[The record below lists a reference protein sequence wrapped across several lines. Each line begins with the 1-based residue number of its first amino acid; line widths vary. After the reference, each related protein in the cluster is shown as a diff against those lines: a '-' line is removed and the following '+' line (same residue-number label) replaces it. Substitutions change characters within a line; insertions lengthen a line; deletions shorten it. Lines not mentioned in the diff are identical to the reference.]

1 MSKATKKFNPVIL
14 RRGMTVGSNS
24 AEYDDDFLFDC
35 FVHYPPVDECL
46 RIQSSTMI
54 VSGRTGA
61 GKTAI
66 LRYIHNSEEHSVEI
80 DPTEMS
86 MSYVSNSDALQ
97 FLQAI
102 GADLDLLFQV
112 LWKHVLCIEFIRLR
126 WNVENEEKSKSIFS
140 RITSKFYRDERKTK
154 AVEYLKEWEGKFW
167 ITMDQN
173 IKEITERYERK
184 INAELGVDI
193 KKFKAGGQYDKRISA
208 EKKSELVARARK
220 IIDATQLSDL
230 HQVIEMLSVGE
241 NHDSMN
247 KYYIL
252 IDKLDERWVDTNIR
266 FRMIR
271 ALIESLAKFRKI
283 NNLKILVS
291 MRIDVFERV
300 VQETKDLTFQREKF
314 DSYSIRLKWSKK
326 ELKELVDKR
335 IRLLFKRQYS
345 SEDIEY
351 NDIFPNKIGNQD
363 SFDYLIERTLLRPRD
378 IIAFINECISFSENS
393 NSISVSHI
401 RDAEREYS
409 RIRLLSLEQ
418 EWQSAFPSLRKVID
432 FISKKKIA
440 YMNIKDIG
448 NDGSI
453 DDLALSICSDQKID
467 FDPFYEVS
475 KKYIEEKNSSSLEY
489 SKEIIVLLYRV
500 GAVGVK
506 LSPDERYVYSHI
518 DTPLLHSSMI
528 SDTARVA
535 IHPMLWAAYRLRD
548 SSHSRY

>member
-1 MSKATKKFNPVIL
+1 
-14 RRGMTVGSNS
+14 MTVGSNS